1 MFKKIAV
8 FFFIISFLACG
19 TLYADDILDLHKQE
33 QSLTVPKL
41 VEIAKGHKGARS
53 DRWESSNPDDLMPLA
68 NSGWLFIYEV
78 GNTTFTET
86 VVFNDEI
93 THLDDGTVAVM
104 CVTENGGAGM
114 GKYTDITGLSD
125 KDGNGFSVFILG
137 TILNRIFNFQ
147 VEANAASGT
156 YFSQTV
162 STGDMNGPYDL
173 VGFKIVDGE
182 TVERPEKINGGY
194 KATENLW
201 MRGVIQTD
209 EGPID
214 GVFHKGG
221 DSMTARGDRVVWGY
235 FYASPNDVSW
245 GSKDNPDLYVKIW
258 FDAGGRIDVNYFHVS
273 VPEIDVYSDYPYNG
287 SYDKK
292 GTATMDERYVRH
304 EFQKQ

>member
-1 MFKKIAV
+1 MFNKITV
-8 FFFIISFLACG
+8 FFLIISFFACG

-33 QSLTVPKL
+33 QSLTIPKL
-41 VEIAKGHKGARS
+41 IEMAKGHKGARS
-53 DRWESSNPDDLMPLA
+53 DRWESDNPDDLKPLVSSA
-68 NSGWLFIYEV
+68 WLFLYEIE
-78 GNTTFTET
+78 GTTFTET

-93 THLDDGTVAVM
+93 TLLDDGAVAVM
-104 CVTENGGAGM
+104 CVVESGRTGM
-114 GKYTDITGLSD
+114 AKYMDLPD
-125 KDGNGFSVFILG
+125 MEGNGFGVFILG
-137 TILNRIFNFQ
+137 TVMNKIFNFQ
-147 VEANAASGT
+147 VAGNTASGD
-156 YFSQTV
+156 YFSQTA

-214 GVFHKGG
+214 GVFYKGG

-235 FYASPNDVSW
+235 FYASPNDVPW

-273 VPEIDVYSDYPYNG
+273 VPEIDVYSDYPYDG

-292 GTATMDERYVRH
+292 GTATMNERYVRH